1 MREQLSGHAA
11 SFTAALRSRRAV
23 SRLGICVAASCNI
36 GTYGAF
42 LQRPLRITAVSRERE
57 IPSERCHAVG
67 ENGPDPKRRAM
78 QASAGELCRAWAKMI
93 HFAAAQRNANE
104 GFSPARSSSHTSV
117 VAPMIAQEKSSRL
130 SSALFDLG
138 ANPSIEGT
146 ANIRLRRMSAAPHVK
161 R

>member
-23 SRLGICVAASCNI
+23 SRIGICVVASCNV

-42 LQRPLRITAVSRERE
+42 LQRPSRITAASRERE

-67 ENGPDPKRRAM
+67 ENGRVPKRRAT
-78 QASAGELCRAWAKMI
+78 QASAGERCRAWAKVI
-93 HFAAAQRNANE
+93 RSAAAQRNTNE
-104 GFSPARSSSHTSV
+104 GFSPAQASSQTSV

-146 ANIRLRRMSAAPHVK
+146 CNIRLRRLSPAPHVK